1 VPAITKVVS
10 GRRAQLTANSE
21 PCFKLATQWI
31 NNCLSEHSSSCP
43 LDATTSLPTRVIDV
57 GLDMDTPQVRV
68 FETKGL
74 QGTWV
79 ALSHCWGRLARLV
92 TETSSLHDRT
102 QGIALSELPKTFLDA
117 IKITRKLGYR
127 YLWIDSLCILQ
138 DSHQDWVDESSRM
151 QDYYSKAILTI
162 ASDLATGD
170 HESFLDNARPESTS
184 ISIPFN
190 SKAAVTSLS
199 HVCIYKDVKTP
210 GTDPDVTPLSVRGW
224 TLQEDILSPRS
235 LHYTTLELI
244 FECQRSRFVETDLTP
259 QGYNDVDQMRSIK
272 RFFLHPKSGFNNP
285 LLLKYPAYE
294 AYYQPI
300 SRWYR
305 LFENYCTRLLTFESD
320 RLAAIAGLAK
330 EIQGQTNFLYKAGLW
345 AEDIHTGLLWA
356 VNGRGERA
364 EKYRAPSWSW
374 ASLDIRFYWGTNINP
389 NFELYML
396 MGNWDKDS
404 NPESCRRAEMLECEV
419 ETVNG
424 DPFGPV
430 VGGWLRLRGYMLPLA
445 KWRGSTEIY
454 INVFWSSIR
463 SHQRGGSV
471 GGVKG
476 VKAADQLVCDFDSTP
491 EEEET
496 FESGDDVDSEEELN
510 EEEKD
515 GEVEWRSDKYPPD
528 VVLFQIQRHVR
539 PGNELVEERAIFFC
553 LLLEPTSQDSNSLDY
568 RRVGIAEVPDIN
580 GLGRDGW
587 EKREIIII

>member
-1 VPAITKVVS
+1 
-10 GRRAQLTANSE
+10 
-21 PCFKLATQWI
+21 LATQWI
-31 NNCLSEHSSSCP
+31 NNCLSDHSSSCP
-43 LDATTSLPTRVIDV
+43 FDAMVSLPTRVIDV
-57 GLDMDTPQVRV
+57 GLDLEAPQVRV

-79 ALSHCWGRLARLV
+79 ALSHCWGRIARFV
-92 TETSSLHDRT
+92 TEISNLHERT
-102 QGIALSELPKTFLDA
+102 QGIALSDLPNTFLDA
-117 IKITRKLGYR
+117 IKVTRKLGYR

-170 HESFLDNARPESTS
+170 HESFLDNARPQSTS
-184 ISIPFN
+184 ATIPFN
-190 SKAAVTSLS
+190 TKVTATNLS
-199 HVCIYKDVKTP
+199 HVYISKDVKTP
-210 GTDPDVTPLSVRGW
+210 GIDPDVTPLSVRGW
-224 TLQEDILSPRS
+224 TLQEDILSPRT
-235 LHYTTLELI
+235 LHYTTAELI
-244 FECQRSRFVETDLTP
+244 FSCQQSRFVETDVTP

-272 RFFLHPKSGFNNP
+272 RFFLRPKSGLTDP

-305 LFENYCTRLLTFESD
+305 LFENYCSRLLTFEAD

-330 EIQGQTNFLYKAGLW
+330 EIQRQTDFEYKAGLW

-356 VNGRGERA
+356 VNGRGERP
-364 EKYRAPSWSW
+364 ETYRAPSWSW

-396 MGNWDKDS
+396 TGNWDKDPD
-404 NPESCRRAEMLECEV
+404 PESGRRAEVLACEV
-419 ETVNG
+419 ETSNG

-430 VGGWLRLRGYMLPLA
+430 VSGRLRIKGYLLPLA
-445 KWRGSTEIY
+445 EWKGSTETY

-471 GGVKG
+471 GGIKG
-476 VKAADQLVCDFDSTP
+476 VQAADQLVCDFDLTP
-491 EEEET
+491 EDEDET
-496 FESGDDVDSEEELN
+496 SDSGDDVDRDEELSEEGN
-510 EEEKD
+510 ES
-515 GEVEWRSDKYPPD
+515 EVEWRSDKYPPD

-539 PGNELVEERAIFFC
+539 PGNELVKERAIFFC
-553 LLLEPTSQDSNSLDY
+553 LLLEPTAQDNNPLDY

-587 EKREIIII
+587 EKREIVII

>member
-1 VPAITKVVS
+1 MV
-10 GRRAQLTANSE
+10 
-21 PCFKLATQWI
+21 
-31 NNCLSEHSSSCP
+31 
-43 LDATTSLPTRVIDV
+43 SLPTRVIDV
-57 GLDMDTPQVRV
+57 GVDLEAPQVRV

-79 ALSHCWGRLARLV
+79 ALSHCWGHVARFV
-92 TETSSLHDRT
+92 TEISNLHERT
-102 QGIALSELPKTFLDA
+102 QGIVLSDLPKTFLDA
-117 IKITRKLGYR
+117 IKVTRKLGYR

-170 HESFLDNARPESTS
+170 HESFLDNARPQSTS
-184 ISIPFN
+184 ATIPFN
-190 SKAAVTSLS
+190 TKVTATSLN
-199 HVCIYKDVKTP
+199 HVYISKDVKTP
-210 GTDPDVTPLSVRGW
+210 GIDPDVTPLSVRGW
-224 TLQEDILSPRS
+224 TLQEDILSPRT
-235 LHYTTLELI
+235 LHYTTTELI
-244 FECQRSRFVETDLTP
+244 FSCQQSRFVETDVTP

-272 RFFLHPKSGFNNP
+272 RFFLRPKSGLTDP

-305 LFENYCTRLLTFESD
+305 LFENYCSRLLTFEAD

-330 EIQGQTNFLYKAGLW
+330 EIQRQTDFEYKAGLW

-356 VNGRGERA
+356 VNGRGERP
-364 EKYRAPSWSW
+364 ETYRAPSWSW

-396 MGNWDKDS
+396 TGNWDKDPD
-404 NPESCRRAEMLECEV
+404 PESGRRAEVVACEV
-419 ETVNG
+419 ETSNG

-430 VGGWLRLRGYMLPLA
+430 VSGRLRIKGYLLPLA
-445 KWRGSTEIY
+445 EWKGTTETY

-471 GGVKG
+471 GGIKG
-476 VKAADQLVCDFDSTP
+476 VQAADQLVCDFDLTP
-491 EEEET
+491 EDEDET
-496 FESGDDVDSEEELN
+496 SDSGDDVDKDELSEEGN
-510 EEEKD
+510 ESD
-515 GEVEWRSDKYPPD
+515 VEWRSDKYPPD

-539 PGNELVEERAIFFC
+539 PGNELVKERAIFFC
-553 LLLEPTSQDSNSLDY
+553 LLLELTAQDNNPLDY

-587 EKREIIII
+587 EKREIVII

>member
-1 VPAITKVVS
+1 
-10 GRRAQLTANSE
+10 
-21 PCFKLATQWI
+21 LATQWI
-31 NNCLSEHSSSCP
+31 NNCLTDHSSSCP
-43 LDATTSLPTRVIDV
+43 FDAMVSLPTRVIDV
-57 GLDMDTPQVRV
+57 GVDLEAPQVRV

-79 ALSHCWGRLARLV
+79 ALSHCWGHVARFV
-92 TETSSLHDRT
+92 TEISNLHERT
-102 QGIALSELPKTFLDA
+102 QGIVLSDLPKTFLDA
-117 IKITRKLGYR
+117 IKVTRKLGYR

-170 HESFLDNARPESTS
+170 HESFLDNARPQSTS
-184 ISIPFN
+184 ATIPFN
-190 SKAAVTSLS
+190 TKVTATSLN
-199 HVCIYKDVKTP
+199 HVYISKDVKTP
-210 GTDPDVTPLSVRGW
+210 GIDPDVTPLSVRGW
-224 TLQEDILSPRS
+224 TLQEDILSPRT
-235 LHYTTLELI
+235 LHYTTTELI
-244 FECQRSRFVETDLTP
+244 FSCQQSRFVETDVTP

-272 RFFLHPKSGFNNP
+272 RFFLRPKSGLTDP

-305 LFENYCTRLLTFESD
+305 LFENYCSRLLTFEAD

-330 EIQGQTNFLYKAGLW
+330 EIQRQTDFEYKAGLW

-356 VNGRGERA
+356 VNGRGERP
-364 EKYRAPSWSW
+364 ETYRAPSWSW

-396 MGNWDKDS
+396 TGNWDKDPD
-404 NPESCRRAEMLECEV
+404 PESGRRAEVVACEV
-419 ETVNG
+419 ETSNG

-430 VGGWLRLRGYMLPLA
+430 VSGRLRIKGYLLPLA
-445 KWRGSTEIY
+445 EWKGTTETY

-471 GGVKG
+471 GGIKG
-476 VKAADQLVCDFDSTP
+476 VQAADQLVCDFDLTP
-491 EEEET
+491 EDEDET
-496 FESGDDVDSEEELN
+496 SDSGDDVDKDELSEEGN
-510 EEEKD
+510 ESD
-515 GEVEWRSDKYPPD
+515 VEWRSDKYPPD

-539 PGNELVEERAIFFC
+539 PGNELVKERAIFFC
-553 LLLEPTSQDSNSLDY
+553 LLLELTAQDNNPLDY

-587 EKREIIII
+587 EKREIVII